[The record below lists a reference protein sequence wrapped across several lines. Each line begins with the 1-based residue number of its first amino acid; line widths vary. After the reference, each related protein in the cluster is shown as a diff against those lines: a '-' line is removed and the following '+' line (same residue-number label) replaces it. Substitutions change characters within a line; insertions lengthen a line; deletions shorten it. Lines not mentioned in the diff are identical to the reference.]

1 MLDYKVLRVERKII
15 IKILE
20 LDLMLLR
27 ERDQKLNIQLNEKFG
42 DLINN

>member
-42 DLINN
+42 DLINH

>member
-1 MLDYKVLRVERKII
+1 MLYYKVLRVERKII